1 MADYLV
7 PTSAS
12 VQPRSLSD
20 HVVEGSMPYIVS
32 GASVDMMDVGEKVA
46 QGVVLKA
53 ENDLEQ
59 AQIMQQK
66 LRDKRKVRAEES
78 KQDNL
83 KAQAKTLQVQTDYED
98 QLYDNLMGKISRVEE
113 QIGSGRFSD
122 KSLTKLQARKAELEQ
137 QILDMVC

>member
-32 GASVDMMDVGEKVA
+32 GASVEMMDVGETVA
-46 QGVVLKA
+46 KGVVLKA

-59 AQIMQQK
+59 QQIMQQK

-78 KQDNL
+78 KQDVL
-83 KAQAKTLQVQTDYED
+83 KVKTDTLKVQTAYED
-98 QLYDNLMGKISRVEE
+98 QLYDNLIARLSKVEE
-113 QIGSGRFSD
+113 QIDSGRFSD
-122 KSLTKLQARKAELEQ
+122 ENLTKLKAKKIELEQ
-137 QILDMVC
+137 QILDLVC

>member
-7 PTSAS
+7 PTSS

-78 KQDNL
+78 KQDTL

-98 QLYDNLMGKISRVEE
+98 QLYDNLMGRLSRVEE
-113 QIGSGRFSD
+113 QIDSGRFTD
-122 KSLTKLQARKAELEQ
+122 QSLTKLQARKAELEQ

>member
-66 LRDKRKVRAEES
+66 LRDKRKVRSEES
-78 KQDNL
+78 KQDLL
-83 KAQAKTLQVQTDYED
+83 KTQTKTLQVQTDYED
-98 QLYDNLMGKISRVEE
+98 QLYDNLMGRLSRVEE
-113 QIGSGRFSD
+113 QIDSGRFTD
-122 KSLTKLQARKAELEQ
+122 ESLTKLQAKKAELEQ
-137 QILDMVC
+137 QILDLVC

>member
-32 GASVDMMDVGEKVA
+32 GASVEMMDVGETVA
-46 QGVVLKA
+46 KGVVLKA

-59 AQIMQQK
+59 AQLMQQK

-78 KQDNL
+78 KQDIL
-83 KAQAKTLQVQTDYED
+83 KVQTDTLRVQTAYED
-98 QLYDNLMGKISRVEE
+98 ELYDSLMGKLSRIEE
-113 QIGSGRFSD
+113 QIDSGRFD
-122 KSLTKLQARKAELEQ
+122 GESLTKLQAKKTELEQ
-137 QILDMVC
+137 QIFDLVC

>member
-32 GASVDMMDVGEKVA
+32 GASIEMMDVGETVA
-46 QGVVLKA
+46 KGVVLKA

-59 AQIMQQK
+59 QQLMQQK

-78 KQDNL
+78 KQDVL
-83 KAQAKTLQVQTDYED
+83 KIKTDTLRAQTDYDD
-98 QLYDNLMGKISRVEE
+98 QLYDSLSAKLTRVEE
-113 QIGSGRFSD
+113 QIDSGRFTD
-122 KSLTKLQARKAELEQ
+122 ESLTKLKAKKIDLEQ
-137 QILDMVC
+137 QILDMIC

>member
-12 VQPRSLSD
+12 VRPRSLSD

-32 GASVDMMDVGEKVA
+32 GASVEMMDVGETVA
-46 QGVVLKA
+46 KGVVLKA

-59 AQIMQQK
+59 QQIMQQK

-78 KQDNL
+78 KQDVL
-83 KAQAKTLQVQTDYED
+83 KVKTDTLKVQTDYED
-98 QLYDNLMGKISRVEE
+98 QLYDNLTAKLSRVEE
-113 QIGSGRFSD
+113 QIDSGRFSD
-122 KSLTKLQARKAELEQ
+122 ESLTKLKAKRIELEQ
-137 QILDMVC
+137 QILDLVC